1 MKKADNNYCI
11 VIELF
16 QVNRNVSGLMKIQ
29 FDIIFQTQRL
39 TLLGHLCNIRIIIE
53 LQRVQVSTY
62 FDFIAI
68 FASRNQ
74 TAAKSIKIAVF
85 FLQIETYLNS
95 FLERKITFY
104 SKNPFKVSFKSK
116 ISSYGNNYLNECI
129 SLCSMIVSFSSLSQ
143 KCLFAKRN
151 SQQQK
156 SSCAAHLNRKIKLER
171 RGKIFENCIFFDNSL
186 FVEIDER
193 KI

>member
-1 MKKADNNYCI
+1 M
-11 VIELF
+11 
-16 QVNRNVSGLMKIQ
+16 
-29 FDIIFQTQRL
+29 
-39 TLLGHLCNIRIIIE
+39 TLLGHLWNIRILIE

-62 FDFIAI
+62 FDSIAI

-85 FLQIETYLNS
+85 LQIETYLNS
-95 FLERKITFY
+95 FLERKITFN

-171 RGKIFENCIFFDNSL
+171 RGKIFENFIFFDNSL